1 MQDRIFYSI
10 CFGFLLG
17 VLLRSFISVNF
28 YFAALFCVISLAVFL
43 FFILVPKKGWGIV
56 ISIFILIFSLGVMR
70 FHQADMPAPA
80 VFEAEV
86 GKKVAFAGEIVDE
99 PNLRENNQQLTV
111 EISAGEASTK
121 VLVSAGFEDNYKY
134 GDEINFEGI
143 LKKPENFITD
153 TGKEFDYVN
162 YLRKDGILYIL
173 SYPEIEIVAR
183 GNGNFIKS
191 FLFSIK
197 EKFLEKINLSIGAPE
212 NLLMGGLILG
222 ERAAFGVELR
232 QNFIDTGTIHIV
244 ALSGY
249 NVTIVA
255 EWFMKFLQFAP
266 RNFAFGAGIFTIFIF
281 VFMTGA
287 NSTAVR
293 AGIMAALALI
303 ARATG
308 RDYDV
313 ARALVLAAV
322 VMVLFNPFIL
332 VYDVSFELSFLATVA
347 VIFFAPRLEKHFLWV
362 TKKFGLRDILS
373 VTTAAYIFVF
383 PFILYKMGNISL
395 VALPANVLVLPFVPL
410 TMAVGFM
417 TGLLGTIWYGL
428 AVTFGF
434 ISYILL
440 HYEISV
446 VKFFAGFPFAAF
458 AIPYFPL
465 TLTILIYAAFV
476 YFLFGRSIKNFFI
489 KF

>member
-1 MQDRIFYSI
+1 M
-10 CFGFLLG
+10 
-17 VLLRSFISVNF
+17 
-28 YFAALFCVISLAVFL
+28 
-43 FFILVPKKGWGIV
+43 
-56 ISIFILIFSLGVMR
+56 
-70 FHQADMPAPA
+70 
-80 VFEAEV
+80 
-86 GKKVAFAGEIVDE
+86 
-99 PNLRENNQQLTV
+99 
-111 EISAGEASTK
+111 
-121 VLVSAGFEDNYKY
+121 
-134 GDEINFEGI
+134 
-143 LKKPENFITD
+143 
-153 TGKEFDYVN
+153 
-162 YLRKDGILYIL
+162 
-173 SYPEIEIVAR
+173 
-183 GNGNFIKS
+183 
-191 FLFSIK
+191 
-197 EKFLEKINLSIGAPE
+197 
-212 NLLMGGLILG
+212 
-222 ERAAFGVELR
+222 
-232 QNFIDTGTIHIV
+232 
-244 ALSGY
+244 
-249 NVTIVA
+249 
-255 EWFMKFLQFAP
+255 
-266 RNFAFGAGIFTIFIF
+266 
-281 VFMTGA
+281 
-287 NSTAVR
+287 
-293 AGIMAALALI
+293 
-303 ARATG
+303 
-308 RDYDV
+308 

-347 VIFFAPRLEKHFLWV
+347 VIFFAPRLKKHFLWV

-428 AVTFGF
+428 AVPFGF